1 MNEKVVLAVALTL
14 LLIWGYGLVHATPE
28 TKKTEPPEHKE
39 KTRCFCDGLSL
50 PETRQCPLMA
60 DL

>member
-1 MNEKVVLAVALTL
+1 MSEKVIVAVALTL

-28 TKKTEPPEHKE
+28 TKKPEPPPKKE

-50 PETRQCPLMA
+50 PAERQCPLMS

>member
-1 MNEKVVLAVALTL
+1 MNETLAAAVALAL
-14 LLIWGYGLVHATPE
+14 LLAWGCGAVLATPE
-28 TKKTEPPEHKE
+28 TNKPEPPQTKE

-50 PETRQCPLMA
+50 PAERQCPLMS